1 MSKFTKDNPFE
12 FEGLHVW
19 REDGDVRTH
28 YEPRECTLVQFVA
41 QADARAAHAL
51 IEAENNEW
59 HEDGDGFRK
68 GPWVVL
74 RHIGKPGEFMVSH
87 VDFPRAGLVDTTGEA
102 EFSDRITHP
111 ASLIA
116 DAFLEW
122 YAANYPKQPAEP
134 TGLGAV
140 VEVPEREP
148 CTPGARERFI
158 LTVESGHNPVPW
170 MLAGDPLVR
179 ATWGALTDRGP
190 VAVLSEGWTK

>member
-1 MSKFTKDNPFE
+1 MSTFTQENPFE
-12 FEGLHVW
+12 FEGGKMW
-19 REDGDVRTH
+19 SNEQGDVVVDAGGMGSMSS
-28 YEPRECTLVQFVA
+28 PLVA
-41 QADARAAHAL
+41 TRHHAF
-51 IEAENNEW
+51 IEAENNVW